1 MGTTTDAIFPSE
13 QQKVSRTKLPLVR
26 CRLCSAG
33 FHADFDSLEPRLAG
47 RKHRILP
54 FADALV
60 NPPRTGID
68 RTIGWGR
75 KTPQESREWMYVNG

>member
-1 MGTTTDAIFPSE
+1 
-13 QQKVSRTKLPLVR
+13 
-26 CRLCSAG
+26 
-33 FHADFDSLEPRLAG
+33 LEPRLAG
-47 RKHRILP
+47 RKHPILP
-54 FADALV
+54 LADALV